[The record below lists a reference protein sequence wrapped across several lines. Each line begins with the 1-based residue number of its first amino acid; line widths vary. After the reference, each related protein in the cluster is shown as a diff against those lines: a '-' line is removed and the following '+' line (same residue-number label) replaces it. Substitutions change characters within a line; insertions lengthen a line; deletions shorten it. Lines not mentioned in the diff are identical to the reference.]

1 VRNSKPSADDLQPS
15 PDVVDEKRSP
25 KQFTI
30 ELFAWLNRIKADA
43 DLPPSAFK
51 VAFEIG
57 QYFNRTTGEAWPS
70 TETIGRGIA
79 MSQATVINMAGRLA
93 AAGHLHIEPGRP
105 GRGHSNRYRMLEKP
119 TKFHVTKPQ
128 RAEVSKTGK
137 TSGSATENLRTEQIK
152 PQPADMNH
160 KKNHKKNHQS
170 NHQGAALRAASP
182 VDRDVTPVTAV
193 TAEDKARAF
202 SALVE
207 LYPKQPSNGDGSHCR
222 ELLNRLIDA
231 GGVDLEDM
239 LDGAA
244 LHAGDCERKREQP
257 KPLSYFLKVEG
268 WKWENYHLMRNNRD

>member
-1 VRNSKPSADDLQPS
+1 MRNIRPDADDLQPS
-15 PDVVDEKRSP
+15 PDVVDEKRSS

-43 DLPPSAFK
+43 DLPSSAFK

-70 TETIGRGIA
+70 TETIARGIA
-79 MSQATVINMAGRLA
+79 MSQATVINMARKLA

-105 GRGHSNRYRMLEKP
+105 GRGHSNRHRMLVKP
-119 TKFHVTKPQ
+119 TDLHVTKPQ
-128 RAEVSKTGK
+128 RTEVYKVGK
-137 TSGSATENLRTEQIK
+137 TSGSAPENLSAEQIK

-160 KKNHKKNHQS
+160 KNNHQS
-170 NHQGAALRAASP
+170 NHQGAALRAAAP

-193 TAEDKARAF
+193 TAEGKARAF

-207 LYPKQPSNGDGSHCR
+207 LYPKQPFNGDDSHCR
-222 ELLNRLIDA
+222 ELLNQLIDA
-231 GGVDLEDM
+231 GVDFEDM

-244 LHAGDCERKREQP
+244 LHAGDCEKKRNSRS
-257 KPLSYFLKVEG
+257 L
-268 WKWENYHLMRNNRD
+268 